1 LVAITRHI
9 APREVV
15 RGRATSIRKDVTAI
29 YQVSIIRKGID
40 EWRGE
45 KRITTRGKKT
55 IKYGKVEVIAKLP
68 KGDWLWPA
76 IWYDTHLKQLYSTN
90 QVCRMM
96 PEDEVYGVWPR
107 SGEIDIA
114 EARGNA
120 AGYPDGGRDIY
131 TSTLHW
137 GNYVP

>member
-1 LVAITRHI
+1 MIL
-9 APREVV
+9 
-15 RGRATSIRKDVTAI
+15 SSNNYIRLT
-29 YQVSIIRKGID
+29 
-40 EWRGE
+40 
-45 KRITTRGKKT
+45 
-55 IKYGKVEVIAKLP
+55 KY
-68 KGDWLWPA
+68 
-76 IWYDTHLKQLYSTN
+76 
-90 QVCRMM
+90 RMM